1 MNKIYRALPD
11 GLRERPLDFYTALVL
26 MLVGVYGILDDTF
39 PERFQDQLTI
49 LLVNIISIYLMIS
62 SSVILVALMKDRR
75 KYPAFTLFGQLF
87 GWAFISAAALAA
99 SLLYAI
105 NLLISGS
112 PDSWAIWLLWV
123 LIWFGMFFSAM
134 LRTMELYFIYRG
146 CKK

>member
-1 MNKIYRALPD
+1 MKNIWGRLPE
-11 GLRERPLDFYTALVL
+11 GLRERPFDVYTAFILFI
-26 MLVGVYGILDDTF
+26 VGVYGIVDDTF

-49 LLVNIISIYLMIS
+49 FLVNIISIYLMIA

-87 GWAFISAAALAA
+87 GWAFIAAAALAA

-105 NLLISGS
+105 NILISGS